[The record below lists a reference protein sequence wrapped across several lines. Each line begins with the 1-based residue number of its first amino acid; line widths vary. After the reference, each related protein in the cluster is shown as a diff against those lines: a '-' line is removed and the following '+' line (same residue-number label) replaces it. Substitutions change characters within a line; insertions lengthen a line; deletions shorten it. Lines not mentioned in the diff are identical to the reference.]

1 MMKPLT
7 EQNQNNPVTKA
18 TIVLLC
24 CALLIALTYF
34 GKSVVIPILFAIL
47 AGIVL
52 RPVEKFFNQKLKI
65 PRVIA
70 LLLTL
75 VLLTLVL
82 FMLLISGIIAFV
94 TYEFT
99 RFMEDLPQLKKNLR
113 NSLISFQ
120 AWVSVN
126 TGIQYAT
133 QQEYIN
139 NATEQGMAN
148 PGMIAQQTLATL
160 GAIFTAAVVFPVLL
174 FLTMF
179 YRPLFLNFLLKV
191 FGEEQRACVTS
202 IIGDVKYAM
211 QGYIAG
217 LFLEM
222 LTVTVLQTIAMWI
235 VGVKYFVFIGLITG
249 VLNMIPYIGIMIA
262 GLMGILISYAT
273 GGDGQ
278 QVLFLILGFACVQFI
293 DNNILLPN
301 LVGHR
306 VRINAFFSIVGV
318 IAGGLIAGVAGMF
331 LAIPLMAIMK
341 VIFDNVPRL
350 KPWGELMGD
359 EMPRIV
365 KWKHLNWPRMH

>member
-1 MMKPLT
+1 MTKPT
-7 EQNQNNPVTKA
+7 AEQTITNPVTKA
-18 TIVLLC
+18 TVVLLC
-24 CALLIALTYF
+24 SALLIALTYF
-34 GKSVVIPILFAIL
+34 GKSVIIPILFAIL

-70 LLLTL
+70 ILLT
-75 VLLTLVL
+75 VIL

-113 NSLISFQ
+113 NNMISFQ
-120 AWVSVN
+120 AWISVN
-126 TGIQYAT
+126 TGIKYST
-133 QQEYIN
+133 QQEYIS
-139 NATEQGMAN
+139 NATEQGVDPAA
-148 PGMIAQQTLATL
+148 IAQQTLATL

-179 YRPLFLNFLLKV
+179 YRVLFLNFLLKA
-191 FGEEQRACVTS
+191 FGEAQRSTVTS
-202 IIGDVKYAM
+202 IIGDAKYAM

-222 LTVTVLQTIAMWI
+222 ATVTVLQTVAMWI
-235 VGVKYFVFIGLITG
+235 VGVKYFVFIGLMTG

-262 GLMGILISYAT
+262 GLMGIMISFAT

-278 QVLFLILGFACVQFI
+278 QVLFLVLGFALVQFI

-341 VIFDNVPRL
+341 VIFENVPQL
-350 KPWGELMGD
+350 KPWGELIGD
-359 EMPRIV
+359 DLPRVV
-365 KWKHLNWPRMH
+365 KWKHLNWPRID